1 MIQNAFNT
9 KRLCIITGE
18 IKPRAQL
25 TPTAREAMLNGKSPQ
40 ECKEFIL
47 ANAKNAIHITSQAES
62 DESRRKAGRTF
73 NHI

>member
-9 KRLCIITGE
+9 ARLCIITGE

-25 TPTAREAMLNGKSPQ
+25 THTAREAMLNGKSPA
-40 ECKEFIL
+40 ECKAMIL
-47 ANAKNAIHITSQAES
+47 ANAKNAIHITTQQES
-62 DESRRKAGRTF
+62 DESRRKAGRRI